1 MDQLSL
7 HPHCAPGPV
16 VAVEAH
22 IELSPRGCRAVFLA
36 RGDIGSIELPQV
48 VRAERGHDLWKTT
61 CFELFWSLGQTAYR
75 EFNLSPSSQW
85 ACYDFDDYRKGMR
98 DAPTQV
104 RIKVAVS
111 ATKLRLEAEI
121 GSELPLPAAVA
132 LTAIIRDK
140 DGAEGFW
147 ALAFPPGAPNFH
159 ATACRTLQLGAST

>member
-1 MDQLSL
+1 MNQLSL

-16 VAVEAH
+16 AAVEAR
-22 IELSPRGCRAVFLA
+22 IEPAPSGCRAVFLA

-48 VRAERGHDLWKTT
+48 VRAERGDDLWKTT

-98 DAPTQV
+98 DARADV
-104 RIKVAVS
+104 RINVAVS
-111 ATKLRLEAEI
+111 ATELRLEADI

-140 DGAEGFW
+140 DGVEGLW
-147 ALAFPPGAPNFH
+147 ALAFPPGVPDFH
-159 ATACRTLQLGAST
+159 AAVGRMLQLGART